1 MKRLISVTVP
11 LLSLAI
17 AGCGDESDDLPV
29 DGREF
34 DGVTYSERAPYE
46 GRVIDGYLNNARVW
60 LDLDDNGQYTAGPV
74 EIELDSGNTHVLE
87 NGEPTVMSGPGGRF
101 SMDVSALD
109 VPPSIGAN
117 LDPRDYPLYAL
128 AIPGQTLEER
138 SYGDEPV
145 TRAFL
150 MSASPGV
157 TNITPLTTLA
167 RFRSLAG
174 QWNTENPIPDNR
186 FADLDGINLWK
197 DYILANDDRA
207 HAYAQA
213 LARFMA
219 SQIPDG
225 YNDYLAGNGSDGSEA
240 SLLPRDGVYLLG
252 YSVVQN
258 VDEVI
263 ALVDEVASLSG
274 GNYGNVD
281 PDALEL
287 PDVDVEVS
295 NPRLLVSQRVSARP
309 TRSGTLPTNTSDL
322 GISAELSFEYSEGG
336 RLLAVSSRG
345 CMGISLPEMARLFQ
359 ADGYMTNLKTQ
370 WLPSVSLSPLSAE
383 KYDDEGVDERLE
395 FDWQAREARL
405 DTATACHQQTLGLA
419 HGITELDEISDV
431 VWKWNDQAGTLE
443 ESATGRAEKRVLT
456 VESANSP
463 AEVLDGEQPPLDLV
477 NGYQLT
483 EGGGLE
489 ADVQFTGGGATCAPQ
504 GVAPN
509 DTERNG
515 QYATRLFPFSFTSDV
530 ADSDLFGA
538 GAYEYDIDERNG
550 VSVARL
556 LRFPFLDRATANLEE
571 VDSANGAFQWQL
583 FYDALNG
590 DGLDLQRPNLLK
602 TAYLVDFVATSDC
615 GDGPLDRPGRA
626 YATVEYE
633 YQSLSDYL
641 LDKLSE

>member
-34 DGVTYSERAPYE
+34 DGVTYSERAPYQ

-60 LDLDDNGQYTAGPV
+60 LDLDDNGQYTVGPV
-74 EIELDSGNTHVLE
+74 EIELDSGNTHILE
-87 NGEPTVMSGPGGRF
+87 DGEPTVMSGPGGRF

-138 SYGDEPV
+138 SYGDEAV
-145 TRAFL
+145 SRAFL

-174 QWNTENPIPDNR
+174 QWNAENPIPDNR

-207 HAYAQA
+207 HAYARA

-263 ALVDEVASLSG
+263 AIVDAAASG

-281 PDALEL
+281 TDTLVL

-295 NPRLLVSQRVSARP
+295 NPRLLVSQRISARP
-309 TRSGTLPTNTSDL
+309 TRSDVLPTNTSDL
-322 GISAELSFEYSEGG
+322 GASAELFFEYSEGG

-370 WLPSVSLSPLSAE
+370 WLPSSSLSPQSAVW
-383 KYDDEGVDERLE
+383 YDEEGVHERLE
-395 FDWQAREARL
+395 FAWENGTASL
-405 DTATACHQQTLGLA
+405 DTVTTCHEQTLGVTP
-419 HGITELDEISDV
+419 GGTELDGIGDISW
-431 VWKWNDQAGTLE
+431 VWDGQAGSLV
-443 ESATGRAEKRVLT
+443 ESVPGRADDRVLT
-456 VESANSP
+456 LEVANSP
-463 AEVLDGEQPPLDLV
+463 ADILDGEQSPRDLV
-477 NGYQLT
+477 SGYRLT
-483 EGGGLE
+483 AGGGLE
-489 ADVQFTGGGATCAPQ
+489 AAVQFAGGGASCAPQ

-530 ADSDLFGA
+530 AASDLFGA
-538 GAYEYDIDERNG
+538 GAYEYDLDERNG
-550 VSVARL
+550 VSFARL
-556 LRFPFLDRATANLEE
+556 LRFPFLDRATANRPE
-571 VDSANGAFQWQL
+571 VDSANGTFQWQL
-583 FYDALNG
+583 FYDALNSEE
-590 DGLDLQRPNLLK
+590 LDMQRPNLLK

-626 YATVEYE
+626 YSTVEYE

-641 LDKLSE
+641 LDRLSE

>member
-1 MKRLISVTVP
+1 MKRLISLSVP

-17 AGCGDESDDLPV
+17 AGCGEESDELPV

-74 EIELDSGNTHVLE
+74 EIELDSGNTHILE
-87 NGEPTVMSGPGGRF
+87 DGEPTVMSGPGGRF

-145 TRAFL
+145 GRAFL

-207 HAYAQA
+207 HAYARA

-258 VDEVI
+258 VDEII
-263 ALVDEVASLSG
+263 AIVDAAVSG

-281 PDALEL
+281 TDTLVL

-295 NPRLLVSQRVSARP
+295 NPRLLVSQRISARP
-309 TRSGTLPTNTSDL
+309 TRGVERLPVGTSDL
-322 GISAELSFEYSEGG
+322 GTSAELSFEYSEGG

-345 CMGISLPEMARLFQ
+345 CMGISLPEMVRLFQ

-370 WLPSVSLSPLSAE
+370 WLPSVSLSASSA
-383 KYDDEGVDERLE
+383 KRYDEDGVDERLE
-395 FDWQAREARL
+395 FDWQAMEASL
-405 DTATACHQQTLGLA
+405 DTATACHEQTLGLA

-443 ESATGRAEKRVLT
+443 ESATGRADNRVLT

-463 AEVLDGEQPPLDLV
+463 AEVLDSEQPPLDLV
-477 NGYQLT
+477 SGYQLT
-483 EGGGLE
+483 EGGVLE
-489 ADVQFTGGGATCAPQ
+489 AGVQFTGGGATCAPQ

-530 ADSDLFGA
+530 AASDLFGA
-538 GAYEYDIDERNG
+538 GAYEYDIDDRNG

-556 LRFPFLDRATANLEE
+556 LRFPFLDRATENLPE

-590 DGLDLQRPNLLK
+590 DGLDPQRPNLLK
-602 TAYLVDFVATSDC
+602 TAYLVDFLATSEC

-633 YQSLSDYL
+633 YQTLSDYL

>member
-477 NGYQLT
+477 SGYQLT

-489 ADVQFTGGGATCAPQ
+489 AGVQFTGGGATCAPQ

-590 DGLDLQRPNLLK
+590 DGLDPQRPNLLK

-626 YATVEYE
+626 YSTVEYE

-641 LDKLSE
+641 LDRLSE

>member
-1 MKRLISVTVP
+1 MKRLISLSVP

-17 AGCGDESDDLPV
+17 AGCGEESDELPV

-207 HAYAQA
+207 HAYARA

-263 ALVDEVASLSG
+263 AIVDAAASG

-281 PDALEL
+281 ADTLEL

-295 NPRLLVSQRVSARP
+295 NPRLLVSQRISARP
-309 TRSGTLPTNTSDL
+309 TRGVERLPVGTSDL
-322 GISAELSFEYSEGG
+322 GTSAELSFEYSEGG
-336 RLLAVSSRG
+336 RLQAVSSRG

-443 ESATGRAEKRVLT
+443 ESATGRADNRVLT

-463 AEVLDGEQPPLDLV
+463 AEVLDGEQPPRDLV
-477 NGYQLT
+477 SGYQLS

-489 ADVQFTGGGATCAPQ
+489 AGVQFTGGGATCTPQ

-530 ADSDLFGA
+530 AASDLFGA
-538 GAYEYDIDERNG
+538 GAYEYDIDDRNG

-556 LRFPFLDRATANLEE
+556 LRFPFLDRATANLPE

-602 TAYLVDFVATSDC
+602 MAYLVDFLATSEC

>member
-17 AGCGDESDDLPV
+17 AGCGEESDDLPV

-60 LDLDDNGQYTAGPV
+60 LDLDGNGQYTAGPV
-74 EIELDSGNTHVLE
+74 EIELDSGNNHILE
-87 NGEPTVMSGPGGRF
+87 DGEPTVMSGPGGRF

-109 VPPSIGAN
+109 VPSSIGAD

-128 AIPGQTLEER
+128 AIPGRTLEER

-145 TRAFL
+145 SRAFL

-309 TRSGTLPTNTSDL
+309 TRSGTLPTNISDL

-419 HGITELDEISDV
+419 HGITELDEISGV

-530 ADSDLFGA
+530 AASDLFGA
-538 GAYEYDIDERNG
+538 GAYEYDNDDRNG

-556 LRFPFLDRATANLEE
+556 LRFPFLDLATKNLAE

-590 DGLDLQRPNLLK
+590 DGLDPQRPNLLK
-602 TAYLVDFVATSDC
+602 TAYLVDFLATSEC

-633 YQSLSDYL
+633 YQTLSDYL

>member
-17 AGCGDESDDLPV
+17 AGCGDESDELPV

-34 DGVTYSERAPYE
+34 DGVTYSERAPYQ

-74 EIELDSGNTHVLE
+74 EIELDSGNTHILE
-87 NGEPTVMSGPGGRF
+87 DGEPTVMSGPGGRF

-145 TRAFL
+145 SRAFL

-207 HAYAQA
+207 HAYARA

-263 ALVDEVASLSG
+263 AIVDAAASG

-281 PDALEL
+281 TDTLVL

-295 NPRLLVSQRVSARP
+295 NPRLLVSQRISARP
-309 TRSGTLPTNTSDL
+309 TRGVERLPVGTSDL
-322 GISAELSFEYSEGG
+322 GTSAELSFEYSEGG

-370 WLPSVSLSPLSAE
+370 WLPSVSLSASSA
-383 KYDDEGVDERLE
+383 KRYDEDGVDERLE
-395 FDWQAREARL
+395 FDWQAMEASL
-405 DTATACHQQTLGLA
+405 DTATACHEQTLGLA

-443 ESATGRAEKRVLT
+443 ESATGRADNRVLT
-456 VESANSP
+456 VELANSP

-477 NGYQLT
+477 SGYQLT
-483 EGGGLE
+483 EGGVLE
-489 ADVQFTGGGATCAPQ
+489 AGVQFTGGGATCAPQ

-530 ADSDLFGA
+530 AASDLFGA
-538 GAYEYDIDERNG
+538 GAYEYDIDDRNG

-556 LRFPFLDRATANLEE
+556 LRFPFLDRATANLPE

-590 DGLDLQRPNLLK
+590 DGLDPQRPNLLK
-602 TAYLVDFVATSDC
+602 TAYLVDFLATSEC

-633 YQSLSDYL
+633 YQTLSDYL